1 MRELI
6 HLRNPFN
13 TNWAITRGCTGNI
26 IYVKL
31 SSMLKGKRIFV
42 AYIYMK
48 LISNLL
54 NFENVAKKLLP
65 NNALPGP
72 VMVLKNK
79 IVTNLTPSWG
89 IQSCG

>member
-1 MRELI
+1 MKDKNAMRELI

-42 AYIYMK
+42 AYIY
-48 LISNLL
+48 IYIY
-54 NFENVAKKLLP
+54 EI
-65 NNALPGP
+65 
-72 VMVLKNK
+72 NK
-79 IVTNLTPSWG
+79 
-89 IQSCG
+89 